1 MTVYE
6 VGHDMKKYCRFLES
20 YDMTLESVIAKI
32 MWMLG
37 NKAVLGDGMEDIFY
51 RKVNYDIIFGKNRK
65 CE

>member
-1 MTVYE
+1 M
-6 VGHDMKKYCRFLES
+6 
-20 YDMTLESVIAKI
+20 IAKI

-37 NKAVLGDGMEDIFY
+37 NKAVLGNGMEDIFY